1 MRSLRPLKSNEDRA
15 SPEHQNYSAEMAFYH
30 NIKIVGINEKRF
42 LYGFQA
48 TLL

>member
-30 NIKIVGINEKRF
+30 NIKIVGIF